1 MIFLLGITMI
11 FIIGLPW
18 KIVFSI
24 LFITLAL
31 IPILWQQLY
40 EYQKHRIIV
49 FLNPNIDTLGTGY
62 QIIQSKIA
70 IGSGG
75 LFGKGFLNGSQS
87 YLDYLPEKHT
97 DFIFTMLAE
106 EFGMM
111 GGLTLI
117 GLYALLLIYGFAI
130 SLRCRH
136 HFGRLLGM
144 GIITMFFLN
153 FFVNVA
159 MVMGLLP
166 VVGMPLPLVSYGG
179 SAMLT
184 LMFGFG
190 LLLNVYVHRDVY
202 LGPGA
207 ADGNR

>member
-1 MIFLLGITMI
+1 
-11 FIIGLPW
+11 
-18 KIVFSI
+18 
-24 LFITLAL
+24 
-31 IPILWQQLY
+31 
-40 EYQKHRIIV
+40 
-49 FLNPNIDTLGTGY
+49 
-62 QIIQSKIA
+62 
-70 IGSGG
+70 
-75 LFGKGFLNGSQS
+75 
-87 YLDYLPEKHT
+87 
-97 DFIFTMLAE
+97 MLAE

-117 GLYALLLIYGFAI
+117 GLYTLLLIYGFAI
-130 SLRCRH
+130 SP
-136 HFGRLLGM
+136 GAV
-144 GIITMFFLN
+144 IILPPVGNGDLTMFFLN

-190 LLLNVYVHRDVY
+190 LVLNVYVHRDVY

-207 ADGNR
+207 ADVSR

>member
-1 MIFLLGITMI
+1 M
-11 FIIGLPW
+11 
-18 KIVFSI
+18 S
-24 LFITLAL
+24 
-31 IPILWQQLY
+31 
-40 EYQKHRIIV
+40 
-49 FLNPNIDTLGTGY
+49 
-62 QIIQSKIA
+62 
-70 IGSGG
+70 
-75 LFGKGFLNGSQS
+75 
-87 YLDYLPEKHT
+87 
-97 DFIFTMLAE
+97 
-106 EFGMM
+106 
-111 GGLTLI
+111 
-117 GLYALLLIYGFAI
+117 LYALLIYGFAI

-144 GIITMFFLN
+144 GIMTMFFLN

-207 ADGNR
+207 ADGNV